1 MRESEASPVSGFA
14 KGRRKSAAILSLKPS
29 GASSS
34 EVRENISG
42 IFAHQL
48 LSLSDLLIAAINLFI
63 LQVTV
68 GTCADRVALIRARQ
82 AGASFRE
89 SHTSSSHA
97 ATGAETLPRNTRAD
111 SAEEQSDYS
120 VAVAVE
126 DTGGL
131 ELAVISIWTLVLV
144 VALKGGTAIYVW
156 SRYDTLQGDYEK
168 KSQTDACKESPRE
181 RARSHKS
188 IRRFIGSVGLG
199 LFSLSCLPASASYV
213 CYPGSIAYLYGLW
226 LAIISFLPVLLGT
239 PVSQYA
245 ACVLFASYLASLGL
259 LCPVAAAVVEEI
271 RSLGVEIEADK
282 GSVPSVR
289 TAHKGLS
296 HGRTKK
302 EESSLEGVAPS
313 DVLTMPHC
321 LRVVH
326 PYLPEALKTRLPFI
340 LSPLHLG
347 HVFSVAAFL
356 PFITSS
362 FSALLSCCFLPLD
375 WQTVFIHFPFPLIL
389 GGSVGHF
396 VGAAVS
402 VLLTCFV
409 LPCFTICQKVL
420 GGSLVAAPV
429 LQDLLLRQRQEDDD
443 SDWEDFEMTETFGGG
458 IDHGSGASGRVGGET
473 QLTES
478 SLRRRGKRNVPPYG
492 SDSLS

>member
-14 KGRRKSAAILSLKPS
+14 TGRKKSAAVLSSEPS

-34 EVRENISG
+34 EVRENTSG

-48 LSLSDLLIAAINLFI
+48 LSLSDLLIAVTNLFI

-89 SHTSSSHA
+89 SHASSSHA
-97 ATGAETLPRNTRAD
+97 ATGTETLPRNTRGD

-120 VAVAVE
+120 VALAVE

-131 ELAVISIWTLVLV
+131 ELAVISVWTLVLV
-144 VALKGGTAIYVW
+144 VALKGGTAIYVR
-156 SRYDTLQGDYEK
+156 SRYATLQGDYEK
-168 KSQTDACKESPRE
+168 MSQTAACEESPSE
-181 RARSHKS
+181 GVRSLGS
-188 IRRFIGSVGLG
+188 ICRFIVRLGSGR
-199 LFSLSCLPASASYV
+199 FSLSCLPASASYV

-226 LAIISFLPVLLGT
+226 LATISFLPVLLGT

-271 RSLGVEIEADK
+271 RRLGVEIEADK
-282 GSVPSVR
+282 GSVTSVR
-289 TAHKGLS
+289 TKHEGLG

-302 EESSLEGVAPS
+302 EKSSPEGVAPP
-313 DVLTMPHC
+313 DVLTMPHF

-326 PYLPEALKTRLPFI
+326 PYLPECLKARLPFI

-347 HVFSVAAFL
+347 HLFIVAAFL
-356 PFITSS
+356 PFITCS
-362 FSALLSCCFLPLD
+362 FSAILSCFFLPLD

-396 VGAAVS
+396 VGATVS

-409 LPCFTICQKVL
+409 LPCLTICQKFL

-429 LQDLLLRQRQEDDD
+429 LQDLLLQQRQQEED
-443 SDWEDFEMTETFGGG
+443 SDWEDFEMTETCGGG
-458 IDHGSGASGRVGGET
+458 IYHESGASGKIGGET

-478 SLRRRGKRNVPPYG
+478 SLRRRGRRYAPPYG
-492 SDSLS
+492 SDRLS